1 MFSDYQHEWSED
13 DKAQH
18 RLEVKDQ
25 RLRRCCL
32 SEGQELK
39 HFENLFS
46 WLQVP
51 LETRPRS

>member
-51 LETRPRS
+51 VETRPPS